1 MSHKSLSLLISRK
14 FYCDKIMQ
22 LWFEIE
28 FFFYDFFNYKLINSY
43 SFLCLKLDP
52 LFFFL
57 LKKNPRRRKSTLT
70 THTHKIYL

>member
-28 FFFYDFFNYKLINSY
+28 FFFYGFFNYKLINSY

-57 LKKNPRRRKSTLT
+57 LKKIQEEGSQHSP
-70 THTHKIYL
+70 HTHKIYL